1 MTDHPGPETGPTSTA
16 APSAGP
22 PGSAGAPTIRR
33 FRRSRN
39 DRVLAGVGGGLAES
53 LAMDPVIVRVLLV
66 VLTFFGGAG
75 IIVYVA
81 CWLLMP
87 EDDRESSLAE
97 RAIARGGR
105 TSWPLL
111 VLAGAI
117 GLAAVLSAGWVVDD
131 RGLLLIALFAIAAIL
146 LSRRERDLAGPAVTD
161 PRAAPFPSAAPFPP
175 APAPA
180 PWTAGAPWAASA
192 FPPAEPLPP
201 LPPAPPAPRSLL
213 GRITFA
219 LVLLGLG
226 VLAAADLAGA
236 DVPAAAYPA
245 LVVAGA
251 GLGLLVGARYGRGR
265 WLIALGVL
273 GVLALPPTV
282 FADSYRGDWVDQNG
296 RAIVPTTAADIAPEY
311 SYRGGRVILDLS
323 QIDFTDR
330 TVATRLQVGV
340 GHLTVV
346 LPPEVDVRADLD
358 LGVGVIEAFGFEH
371 NGFGL
376 SEQRRDEG
384 TDGPGGGTLELEV
397 EQGIGQVEVTR
408 ATA

>member
-1 MTDHPGPETGPTSTA
+1 MTDYPGPDAGPTTTAEPPRPTGP
-16 APSAGP
+16 
-22 PGSAGAPTIRR
+22 PTVRR

-53 LAMDPVIVRVLLV
+53 LAMDPVIIRVLLV

-75 IIVYVA
+75 IIVYLA

-105 TSWPLL
+105 NSWPLL

-117 GLAAVLSAGWVVDD
+117 GLAAVLSVGWVVDD

-146 LSRRERDLAGPAVTD
+146 LSRRERDLNATPGTTAPAAFPAGPA
-161 PRAAPFPSAAPFPP
+161 PAAAPYSAAPWPGGAW
-175 APAPA
+175 AP
-180 PWTAGAPWAASA
+180 T
-192 FPPAEPLPP
+192 EPLPP
-201 LPPAPPAPRSLL
+201 LPPAPPAQRSLL

-226 VLAAADLAGA
+226 VLAATDLAGA

-251 GLGLLVGARYGRGR
+251 GLGLLVGTRYGRGR

-282 FADSYRGDWVDQNG
+282 FADSYRGDWVDQDG
-296 RAIVPTTAADIAPEY
+296 RAIVPAAAADIAPEY

-323 QIDFTDR
+323 KIDFTNQ
-330 TVATRLQVGV
+330 TVATAVEVGA
-340 GHLTVV
+340 GHVTVL
-346 LPPEVDVRADLD
+346 LPPDVDVQADLD
-358 LGVGVIEAFGFEH
+358 LGVGVIEVFGFEH
-371 NGFGL
+371 NGLGL
-376 SEQRRDEG
+376 SEQKRDEG
-384 TDGPGGGTLELEV
+384 ADGPGGGTLELEV
-397 EQGIGQVEVTR
+397 EQGVGHLEVFR
-408 ATA
+408 AAA